1 MRVVL
6 FVITLLVLIP
16 APAQTIRYITDHIE
30 VTLRTGQGI
39 EHRVLRTLE
48 SGVTVKVLETSP
60 QGYSRIQT
68 EEGIEGWVLS
78 RYLMSTPSAKEQL
91 NAAKQRIANLELKTA
106 QLKEEIQKISQ
117 QRKTTQ
123 EKAQTLLE
131 DNQRLGKELEYI
143 RQTAASALAID
154 SENKRLKDQLM
165 NLERVV
171 QGLQQENVA
180 LRDRTSREWFLI
192 GAGVILIGML
202 IGLVIPKIRWKRRST
217 WSDSFL

>member
-1 MRVVL
+1 ML
-6 FVITLLVLIP
+6 FVISCLALTP
-16 APAQTIRYITDHIE
+16 TPAQTIRYITDQIE

-39 EHRVLRTLE
+39 EHRVLQTLE
-48 SGVTVKVLETSP
+48 SGVAVKVLETRSE
-60 QGYSRIQT
+60 GYSRIQT
-68 EEGIEGWVLS
+68 EEGVEGWVLS
-78 RYLMSTPSAKEQL
+78 RYLVSTPSAKEQL
-91 NAAKQRIANLELKTA
+91 SIAKQRIANLELKTA

-123 EKAQTLLE
+123 EKSQTLLE

-154 SENKRLKDQLM
+154 SENKRLKDQLI

-180 LRDRTSREWFLI
+180 LRDRTAREWFLL

-217 WSDSFL
+217 WSDSL